1 MAKRAIPEINA
12 GSMADIAFL
21 LLIFFLVA
29 TTFDAGAGF
38 NRKLPPK
45 PDPNMPPPPPIKE
58 KNIFQVVT
66 NANDQLLVEGHVM
79 KVSELR
85 EATKAFLDNNG
96 DGSCLHCDGP
106 GDPSSSDN
114 PNKAIVSLQN
124 NRGTSYKFYITVQ
137 NELGA
142 TYTELRNRYALNK
155 FNISYNDMLLPTNKI
170 KYVKQRKEVRSA
182 YPQKLTEPESIK

>member
-1 MAKRAIPEINA
+1 MARRKIPEINA

-29 TTFDAGAGF
+29 TTFDTEYGF

-45 PDPNMPPPPPIKE
+45 PDPNTPPPPPIKD
-58 KNIFQVVT
+58 KNLFKVVT
-66 NANDQLLVEGHVM
+66 NAKDQLLVEDEEM

-85 EATKAFLDNNG
+85 EAAKAFLDNNG
-96 DGSCLHCDGP
+96 DGSCEYCNGARYAN
-106 GDPSSSDN
+106 SSDN
-114 PNKAIVSLQN
+114 PNKAIVSIQN

-142 TYTELRNRYALNK
+142 AYTELRNKYSQSK
-155 FNISYNDMLLPTNKI
+155 FNKNYYDI
-170 KYVKQRKEVRSA
+170 KSKKRRKEVRSA
-182 YPQKLTEPESIK
+182 YPQKLTEPESVK